1 MNIFEKAE
9 RLKKL
14 PPYLFKE
21 IDRKK
26 AEVRARGVDIIDLG
40 IGDPD
45 LPTPSHII
53 EALKKAAEDPSNHR
67 YPSYS
72 GMGDFKEAVAQ
83 WYQERFGV
91 ELDPDTEVVSLI
103 GSKEGIAHF
112 PLAFVNP
119 GDVALVPAPAYPVYH
134 IATMF
139 AGGES
144 YFMPLLSE
152 NRFLPDLNAIPDKI
166 TFRARIMFI
175 NYPNNP
181 TSAVADLEFFKE
193 VVKFARDNNILVCHD
208 AAYTEMAFDG
218 YRPPSFL
225 AADGAKEVGIEFH
238 SLSKTYNMT
247 GWRIGFAVGNREA
260 IDGLG
265 SIKSNID
272 SGVFQAVQMA
282 GIEAIRGDQSCVRD
296 MVQVYSRR
304 RDLMVKGL
312 QDVGFEVESPRAT
325 FYLWIK
331 VPEGYTSA
339 ELTER
344 LLEDAGLV
352 VTPGNG
358 FGEPGEGYFRI
369 ALTQKRERLAEAV
382 ERLKAFGL

>member
-45 LPTPSHII
+45 LPTPPHII
-53 EALKKAAEDPSNHR
+53 EALKKAAEDPATHR

-72 GMGDFKEAVAQ
+72 GMGDFKEAVAK

-91 ELDPDTEVVSLI
+91 ELDPDTEVISLI

-119 GDVALVPAPAYPVYH
+119 GDVALVPAPAYPVYN

-152 NRFLPDLNAIPDKI
+152 NRFLPDLNAIPAKI
-166 TFRARIMFI
+166 TSRARIMFI

-181 TSAVADLEFFKE
+181 TSAVADLDFFRK
-193 VVKFARDNNILVCHD
+193 VVEFARDNNILVCHD

-265 SIKSNID
+265 TIKSNID

-312 QDVGFEVESPRAT
+312 HDVGFEVESPRAT

-331 VPEGYTSA
+331 VPEGYTSSD
-339 ELTER
+339 LTER

-382 ERLKAFGL
+382 QRLKAFGL

>member
-1 MNIFEKAE
+1 MKGIEKAQ

-26 AEVRARGVDIIDLG
+26 EAVMSRGVDIIDLG
-40 IGDPD
+40 VGDPD
-45 LPTPSHII
+45 LPTPAHII
-53 EALKKAAEDPSNHR
+53 AALKRAAEDPANHR

-72 GMGDFKEAVAQ
+72 GMHDFKYAVTE
-83 WYQERFGV
+83 WYRERFGV
-91 ELDPDTEVVSLI
+91 ELDPLTEVVSLI

-112 PLAFVNP
+112 PLAFVDP
-119 GDVALVPAPAYPVYH
+119 GDVVLVPTPAYPVYH
-134 IATMF
+134 IATLF

-144 YFMPLLSE
+144 YFMPLVDK
-152 NRFLPDLNAIPDKI
+152 NDFLPDLDAVPAE
-166 TFRARIMFI
+166 TAARAKLIFL

-181 TSAVADLEFFKE
+181 TAAVADLEFFDR
-193 VVKFARDNNILVCHD
+193 VVEFARRHNIAVCHD

-218 YRPPSFL
+218 YRPPSFM
-225 AADGAKEVGIEFH
+225 AAEGAKDVGIEFH

-247 GWRIGFAVGNREA
+247 GWRIGFAVGNREL

-265 SIKSNID
+265 TIKSNVD

-282 GIEAIRGDQSCVRD
+282 GIEALRNDQECVREMID
-296 MVQVYSRR
+296 VYSRR
-304 RDLMVKGL
+304 RDVMVDGL
-312 QDVGFEVESPRAT
+312 REAGFELEAPKAT

-331 VPEGYTSA
+331 VPAGYTST
-339 ELTER
+339 ELAGR
-344 LLEDAGLV
+344 FLEEGVV

-358 FGEPGEGYFRI
+358 FGDPGEGYFRI
-369 ALTQKRERLAEAV
+369 AVTQKRERLVEAV
-382 ERLKAFGL
+382 NRIKGMKL